1 MTDQAQP
8 DRESQAGAPQSTPED
23 RLARIETQL
32 ENLASQA
39 KGREQKVLE
48 LETCEL
54 IANRLTGWAKL
65 FALGVSIPIIIFLA
79 VIGLIVGKSVKD
91 LNDLSTWTEISQQN
105 LNHFR
110 YHEGDGIQGSSNPL
124 RAT

>member
-1 MTDQAQP
+1 MSEEIIMTDQAQP

-48 LETCEL
+48 LETL
-54 IANRLTGWAKL
+54 
-65 FALGVSIPIIIFLA
+65 V
-79 VIGLIVGKSVKD
+79 D
-91 LNDLSTWTEISQQN
+91 
-105 LNHFR
+105 
-110 YHEGDGIQGSSNPL
+110 
-124 RAT
+124 